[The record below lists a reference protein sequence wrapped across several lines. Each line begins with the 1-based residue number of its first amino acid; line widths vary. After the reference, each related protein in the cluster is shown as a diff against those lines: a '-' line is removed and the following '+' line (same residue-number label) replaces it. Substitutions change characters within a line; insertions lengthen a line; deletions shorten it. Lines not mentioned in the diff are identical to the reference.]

1 MEHPRSF
8 LTVTNIH
15 LFYIKYNTLFLF
27 QDMFLNF
34 LFLLSFFQQ
43 FCQIQSVQ
51 NLSLANRTE

>member
-8 LTVTNIH
+8 LTVINIH
-15 LFYIKYNTLFLF
+15 LFCIKYNTLFLF